1 MTVQVTATRKN
12 TQALEIQESIIGRR
26 NDAPVKVD
34 QVGIVGAV
42 SLSITNAVRIM
53 TGIARCSD
61 IADMLLMGPERF
73 IIQNA
78 CPAVTSV
85 AKFIGRSR
93 FHGIICR
100 LILVFKLCSIDG
112 AMGPGWCA

>member
-42 SLSITNAVRIM
+42 SLSITNAMRIM
-53 TGIARCSD
+53 TGITWGPD
-61 IADMLLMGPERF
+61 IADMFFMGAE
-73 IIQNA
+73 
-78 CPAVTSV
+78 
-85 AKFIGRSR
+85 
-93 FHGIICR
+93 
-100 LILVFKLCSIDG
+100 
-112 AMGPGWCA
+112 